1 MATNLSI
8 ELREGYRLVA
18 SSLSG
23 EALAMVARARDLTY
37 VSTSERSRAMAQILQ
52 AYRAGPRALWGPV
65 VLDLLAPGLIALLQ
79 EFRPVPPVIDQEE
92 IRQQLL
98 LEVLAAVS
106 CIPLHPAGR
115 QTKLRILSR
124 AQTRML
130 RWLAR
135 EGRRRVGQVSFDE
148 LERDPK

>member
-1 MATNLSI
+1 MATNLST

-18 SSLSG
+18 GSLSG
-23 EALAMVARARDLTY
+23 EALALVARARDLTY
-37 VSTSERSRAMAQILQ
+37 VRPSERNGSLAQILQ
-52 AYRAGPRALWGPV
+52 AYRDGPRAIWGPV

-79 EFRPVPPVIDQEE
+79 EFRPVPPVIDEEE

-135 EGRRRVGQVSFDE
+135 EGRRRAGQVSFEE
-148 LERDPK
+148 LERDLG